1 MNRFMSQFF
10 TVMKH
15 FNIVC
20 GDTRFAVLMNQLSTN
35 KNRTPLGGGQPSQ
48 TWIGLSVSGASTPLS
63 FLLGRL
69 VGRSVCR
76 WVVASTPS
84 HTHARAHAR
93 MPCPCHATHSDG
105 LFVFRGGFVFRRR
118 ETASASVGVGRNEQ
132 GEGRKKERRA
142 TDWDGWQRF
151 RRKE

>member
-1 MNRFMSQFF
+1 MSQFF

-63 FLLGRL
+63 FLLGRS
-69 VGRSVCR
+69 VGGWLRR
-76 WVVASTPS
+76 RRRI
-84 HTHARAHAR
+84 HTLAHMHACHAHA
-93 MPCPCHATHSDG
+93 MPPTVTDCLSSGADLFFDG
-105 LFVFRGGFVFRRR
+105 AKRRQR
-118 ETASASVGVGRNEQ
+118 ASASAGTNKGK
-132 GEGRKKERRA
+132 EGRKKEGRP
-142 TDWDGWQRF
+142 TGMDGRDSGE
-151 RRKE
+151 RNDAAHE